1 VRSVLDERAQALL
14 AEQRRELAA
23 VTTVAGLDKW
33 RDNLV
38 AANRQRGGAFGCE
51 LGTMVSQLADCDEHA
66 RIQLAGYFTEWRNLA
81 AATLRRL
88 QTGGQL
94 RRDADPDE
102 LATGL
107 IAALQG
113 GYVLAQ
119 ASRNVDHM
127 ASAIEMAL
135 ARIRFFADHH

>member
-1 VRSVLDERAQALL
+1 MFSVLDDRAQALL
-14 AEQRRELAA
+14 ADQRQQLAE
-23 VTTVAGLDKW
+23 VTTMADLDTW

-38 AANRQRGGAFGCE
+38 AANLQRGGALGCV
-51 LGTMVSQLADCDEHA
+51 LGAMVSQLADRDEQV
-66 RIQLAGYFTEWRNLA
+66 RIQLAGYFAEWRRLA
-81 AATLRRL
+81 AAMLRRI

-119 ASRNVDHM
+119 ASRNVDHL
-127 ASAIEMAL
+127 ATAIEMAL
-135 ARIRFFADHH
+135 AQVRFFADWH